1 MTNELKNG
9 KRMKKNKY
17 IRMSVVIMMG
27 IMCVSGMPS
36 NAYAIENNAE
46 ISDGNVLQNTTD
58 ESYAENNDINPQEEL
73 TDDNDKENVQN
84 QSLEETDLN
93 EAEKNDEANSWRYQ
107 NGKLI
112 VQDSTNSRAARYAA
126 RSVAPWTNID
136 GNFYNSL
143 GQKIEGVVAKGI
155 DVSEHNGQIDWNKV
169 KNTDVN
175 YAIIRCGYGMNQTN
189 QDDRKWSYNVSECE
203 RLGIPYGVYIYS
215 YADSVQKA
223 ASEAEHVLRLIEGK
237 KLTYP
242 IYYDLE
248 EIKVRNKVSAAEIA
262 KIAET
267 FCNKIE
273 AAGYTVGIYANTDWF
288 TNYLTDATFN
298 NYKKWV
304 AQYNY
309 KCTYSGKYLMWQCS
323 DKGSV
328 NGITTAV
335 DLNMDFGTLNG
346 IHLVEEDGATYC
358 YSGTKKLY
366 K

>member
-1 MTNELKNG
+1 M
-9 KRMKKNKY
+9 
-17 IRMSVVIMMG
+17 
-27 IMCVSGMPS
+27 
-36 NAYAIENNAE
+36 
-46 ISDGNVLQNTTD
+46 
-58 ESYAENNDINPQEEL
+58 
-73 TDDNDKENVQN
+73 
-84 QSLEETDLN
+84 
-93 EAEKNDEANSWRYQ
+93 
-107 NGKLI
+107 
-112 VQDSTNSRAARYAA
+112 
-126 RSVAPWTNID
+126 
-136 GNFYNSL
+136 
-143 GQKIEGVVAKGI
+143 
-155 DVSEHNGQIDWNKV
+155 
-169 KNTDVN
+169 
-175 YAIIRCGYGMNQTN
+175 
-189 QDDRKWSYNVSECE
+189 
-203 RLGIPYGVYIYS
+203 YIYS

-366 K
+366 GE